1 MDRRVTGRKFSER
14 AGDATAVPHRHFSK
28 KVAAVCGLLICTMIA
43 PAFAAVTKP
52 FDIAPARAALQRV
65 LPRQQSQFELV
76 ALDQGQGGDHFEV
89 HGTAGHIVVAG
100 TSPAVLLTGVETYLQ
115 QVAQVSIGWPGDS
128 LAHLPVSLPAPPSPI
143 RRDAV
148 VPDRF
153 ALNDVDDGYSDA
165 YLDWPGWEHKL
176 DLLALHG
183 INEVFMPIGTEEV
196 YRRTFRDFGY
206 DDVQIR
212 AWIPA
217 PAHQPWWLLQN
228 MSAFGGPVSPAQFA
242 RRTALA
248 QKIVARLRELGMTPV
263 FPGYFGTL
271 PPKFAAKHPG
281 VNVVPQG
288 EWVGFTR
295 PDWLDPREPLYAKIS
310 AAFYRHQR
318 ALFGDTSMYKMDLL
332 HEGGRAGN
340 VPVAAAAKQVMAAL
354 QAAHPG
360 ARWVMLGWQHNPQ
373 IAVVDALDHSKLLI
387 VDGLSDRYDGIDREK
402 DWHGAPYAFGSINN
416 FGGHTT
422 LGANAGVW
430 LARFASWRGK
440 HGSALRGIAWMPEG
454 SGADPAAF
462 ALFTALAWQPQ
473 PVDAAAWFADYA
485 TYRYGGV
492 DPHATAAWR
501 ILAQTAY
508 AMPAGEWSEPQD
520 SLFNA
525 RPSLDAGTAAHW
537 SPAAMRY
544 DAARFETA
552 VCELL
557 QVAPTRRDSS
567 AYRYD
572 LVDVTRQALSNRARV
587 LLPQIKAAYEAKD
600 VAHFRTLAAQW
611 LDDMASLDR
620 LLASDPHFLLG
631 SWLAH
636 ARTDAFEAARQEY
649 DQRAI
654 VTHWGDRS
662 GADRGGLHD
671 YANRELSGLVSG
683 LYAPRWQ
690 RYFASLE
697 QALSTNAAPQ
707 PIDWFAME
715 QAWSHAHDRLPTTAQ
730 GDAWQLAADVAK
742 RLGSCNGMIMASDRH

>member
-1 MDRRVTGRKFSER
+1 MQ
-14 AGDATAVPHRHFSK
+14 HRHFSK
-28 KVAAVCGLLICTMIA
+28 RLAAVCGWLVCAMIA
-43 PAFAAVTKP
+43 PVFAAAPKP
-52 FDIAPARAALQRV
+52 AFDIAPARAALQRL
-65 LPRQQSQFELV
+65 LPRQQAQFELV
-76 ALDQGQGGDHFEV
+76 ALDHGQGGDRFEI

-100 TSPAVLLTGVETYLQ
+100 TSSAVLLTGVETYLQ
-115 QVAQVSIGWPGDS
+115 QVARVSIGWPGDS
-128 LAHLPVSLPAPPSPI
+128 LAHLPTSLPAPASSI
-143 RRDAV
+143 LRKAV

-206 DDVQIR
+206 DDAQIR

-217 PAHQPWWLLQN
+217 AAHQPWWLLQN
-228 MSAFGGPVSPAQFA
+228 MSTFGGPVSPAQFA

-263 FPGYFGTL
+263 FPGYFGTV
-271 PPKFAAKHPG
+271 PPQFAAKHPG

-318 ALFGDTSMYKMDLL
+318 ALFGDTSIYKMDLL

-354 QAAHPG
+354 QTAHPG

-373 IAVVDALDHSKLLI
+373 IAVVDALDHRKLLV

-440 HGSALRGIAWMPEG
+440 PDSALRGIAWMPEG

-473 PVDAAAWFADYA
+473 PIDAATWFADYA
-485 TYRYGGV
+485 TYRYGGI

-501 ILAQTAY
+501 ILAHTAY

-525 RPSLDAGTAAHW
+525 RPSLDVGTAAHW

-544 DAARFETA
+544 DATRFGTA

-557 QVAPTRRDSS
+557 QVAPAWRNNS

-587 LLPQIKAAYEAKD
+587 LLPRIKAAYEAKD
-600 VAHFRTLAAQW
+600 VAHFHALATQW
-611 LDDMASLDR
+611 LDDMAMLDR
-620 LLASDPHFLLG
+620 LLAGDPHFLLG
-631 SWLAH
+631 NWLTH
-636 ARTDAFEAARQEY
+636 ARTDIAEAAQQEY

-662 GADRGGLHD
+662 GADSGGLHD

-697 QALSTNAAPQ
+697 QALTTNATPQ

-715 QAWSHAHDRLPTTAQ
+715 QAWSHSHEILPTAAQ
-730 GDAWQLAADVAK
+730 GNAWQLAAEVAK
-742 RLGSCNGMIMASDRH
+742 RLGSCNDATMASDRH